1 VNKALNKT
9 IAFTGIDGSGKTV
22 IARTVATLLLKR
34 RFKVKILWIKSL
46 HTLAYLIYCFFR
58 KTWGIEYIVNPRNRV
73 VEHFATQYMEK
84 MGKLWG
90 LVEFISIIPWILV
103 ANILKHINYIVICD
117 RYLADFLATVSL
129 RVGDPLWWAKSIIGK
144 FLLTLQ
150 SKTQT
155 IHLKI
160 SLSTALKR
168 RPDIEYS
175 LNELKTLIAI
185 YRVIAETVNA
195 VEVVNEN
202 RDLKE
207 VLEEVIRRIRLTNP
221 SSLHGVLHSLSS

>member
-1 VNKALNKT
+1 MITL
-9 IAFTGIDGSGKTV
+9 TGIDGSGKTV

-46 HTLAYLIYCFFR
+46 HTLAYLTYCFFR
-58 KTWGIEYIVNPRNRV
+58 KTWGIEYVINPKNKTI
-73 VEHFATQYMEK
+73 EHYATQYMEK

-90 LVEFISIIPWILV
+90 LIEFISIIPWILI

-117 RYLADFLATVSL
+117 RYLVDFLATVSL
-129 RVGDPLWWAKSIIGK
+129 RVKDPLWWIRSILGK
-144 FLLTLQ
+144 FLLVLQ

-155 IHLKI
+155 VHLKI
-160 SLSTALKR
+160 SASTVLER

-175 LNELKTLIAI
+175 LDELKTLIAL
-185 YRVIAETVNA
+185 YKVIAKTVKA

-202 RDLKE
+202 KNLKE
-207 VLEEVIRRIRLTNP
+207 AVKEVVEKLKLI
-221 SSLHGVLHSLSS
+221 S